1 MKWYTVLLVFLPCC
15 LSVFGQ
21 APITG
26 NVKDIKNNSIAGAN
40 MYPEGTYDEDSTAS
54 SVTSLSS
61 TKMHNKPAIIM
72 ETPPIIK
79 A

>member
-1 MKWYTVLLVFLPCC
+1 MKWYSGLMVFLPCC
-15 LSVFGQ
+15 LSVLRQ
-21 APITG
+21 ATITG
-26 NVKDIKNNSIAGAN
+26 NVKDIKNNPIVGAN
-40 MYPEGTYDEDSTAS
+40 MYPEGTYDGDSTAS

-72 ETPPIIK
+72 ETPPIIR